1 MKLGLFV
8 GALATGKTVSEQVAD
23 IVDAERRGFDSYWY
37 AQTGETDVLTTLAL
51 AGRETERIELATGV
65 IPTYTRHPNVLAQQ
79 ATTVNAATNGRLVLG
94 IGPSHRP
101 GVERLGLAYD
111 RPALHIREY
120 VQILRALTTEGSVD
134 FQGEYFQMA
143 AGFNLPGAQP
153 FPILISALAPLMLR
167 VAGEVAD
174 GTITWMA
181 GVTALRQHVV
191 PRLTAAAS
199 NAGRPA
205 PRIVVGVPVA
215 VTDDQAAG
223 RAIAGQTFELYGRL
237 ENYRRVLDRGEASG
251 PADIAVTGTET
262 EVADQLAAYAAAGAT
277 DLMAVVYPTGD
288 NPAASTARTTELL
301 AGLVGTV

>member
-8 GALATGKTVSEQVAD
+8 GAQATGNTVSEQVAA

-37 AQTGETDVLTTLAL
+37 AQTGETDVLTTIAL
-51 AGRETERIELATGV
+51 AGRETENIELGTGV
-65 IPTYTRHPNVLAQQ
+65 VPTYTRHPNVLAQQ
-79 ATTVNAATNGRLVLG
+79 AATVNAATNGRLLLG

-111 RPALHIREY
+111 RPALHTREY
-120 VQILRALTTEGSVD
+120 VQILRALSTEGRVD
-134 FQGEYFQMA
+134 FQGDYFQMA

-153 FPILISALAPLMLR
+153 YPILISALAPLMLR

-191 PRLTAAAS
+191 PRITEAAT
-199 NAGRPA
+199 NAGRPS
-205 PRIVVGVPVA
+205 PRVVVGVPVA

-223 RAIAGQTFELYGRL
+223 RATAAEAFQIYGQL
-237 ENYRRVLDRGEASG
+237 ENYRRVLDRGEAPG
-251 PADIAVTGTET
+251 PGDVAATGTET

-277 DLMAVVYPTGD
+277 DLMAVIYPTGD
-288 NPAASTARTTELL
+288 NPTASTARTTELL
-301 AGLVGTV
+301 QGLVGRV

>member
-8 GALATGKTVSEQVAD
+8 GALPTGKTVSEQVAD

-51 AGRETERIELATGV
+51 AGRETQKIELATGV

-79 ATTVNAATNGRLVLG
+79 AATVNAATNGRLVLG
-94 IGPSHRP
+94 IGPSPRP

-120 VQILRALTTEGSVD
+120 VQILRALTTEGAVD
-134 FQGEYFQMA
+134 FQGDYFQMA

-191 PRLTAAAS
+191 PSITKAAT

-205 PRIVVGVPVA
+205 PRVVVGVPVA
-215 VTDDQAAG
+215 VTDDQLAG
-223 RAIAGQTFELYGRL
+223 RATAAETFQIYGKL
-237 ENYRRVLDRGEASG
+237 ENYRRVLDRGEAPG
-251 PADIAVTGTET
+251 PGDVAATGTET

-277 DLMAVVYPTGD
+277 DLMAVIYPTGD
-288 NPAASTARTTELL
+288 NPTASVQRTTELL
-301 AGLVGTV
+301 QGLVGTV

>member
-8 GALATGKTVSEQVAD
+8 GALPTGKTVSEQVAD

-65 IPTYTRHPNVLAQQ
+65 VPTYTRHPNVLAQQ
-79 ATTVNAATNGRLVLG
+79 AATVNAATNGRLVLG

-101 GVERLGLAYD
+101 VIERLGLAYD
-111 RPALHIREY
+111 RPALHLREY
-120 VQILRALTTEGSVD
+120 VQILRALTTEGRVD
-134 FQGEYFQMA
+134 FQGDYFQMA

-191 PRLTAAAS
+191 PRLTEAAM

-205 PRIVVGVPVA
+205 PRVVVGVPVS
-215 VTDDQAAG
+215 VTDDQDAG
-223 RAIAGQTFELYGRL
+223 RATAAETFQIYGRL
-237 ENYRRVLDRGEASG
+237 ENYRRVLDRGEAPG
-251 PADIAVTGTET
+251 PGDVAATGTET
-262 EVADQLAAYAAAGAT
+262 EVADQLASYAAAGAT

-288 NPAASTARTTELL
+288 NPAASVARTTELL
-301 AGLVGTV
+301 QGLVGTV

>member
-8 GALATGKTVSEQVAD
+8 GALPTGKTVSEQVAD

-65 IPTYTRHPNVLAQQ
+65 VPTYTRHPNVLAQQ
-79 ATTVNAATNGRLVLG
+79 AATVNAATNGRLVLG

-101 GVERLGLAYD
+101 VIERLGLAYD
-111 RPALHIREY
+111 RPALHLREY
-120 VQILRALTTEGSVD
+120 VQILRALTTEGRVD
-134 FQGEYFQMA
+134 FQGDYFQMA

-191 PRLTAAAS
+191 PRLTEAAT

-205 PRIVVGVPVA
+205 PRVVVGVPVS
-215 VTDDQAAG
+215 VTDDQDAA
-223 RAIAGQTFELYGRL
+223 RATAGETFQVYGRL
-237 ENYRRVLDRGEASG
+237 ENYRRILDRGEAPG
-251 PADIAVTGTET
+251 PADVAVVGTET

-288 NPAASTARTTELL
+288 NPAASVARTTELL
-301 AGLVGTV
+301 QGLVGTV

>member
-8 GALATGKTVSEQVAD
+8 GALATGKTVSQQVAD

-51 AGRETERIELATGV
+51 AGRETQKIELATGV

-79 ATTVNAATNGRLVLG
+79 AATVNAATNGRLVLG

-120 VQILRALTTEGSVD
+120 VQILRALTTESSVD
-134 FQGEYFQMA
+134 FHGEYFQMA
-143 AGFNLPGAQP
+143 AGFNLPGVQP
-153 FPILISALAPLMLR
+153 FPILISALAPLMLS

-191 PRLTAAAS
+191 PRLTSAAT

-205 PRIVVGVPVA
+205 PRVVVGVPVA
-215 VTDDQAAG
+215 VTDDQVAG
-223 RAIAGQTFELYGRL
+223 RATAGHIFELYGRL
-237 ENYRRVLDRGEASG
+237 ENYRRILDRGEAPG

-262 EVADQLAAYAAAGAT
+262 EVADQLTAYAAAGAT
-277 DLMAVVYPTGD
+277 DLMAVVYPVGYNART
-288 NPAASTARTTELL
+288 SVERTTELL
-301 AGLVGTV
+301 QGLVGTV

>member
-8 GALATGKTVSEQVAD
+8 GALPTGKTVSEQVAD
-23 IVDAERRGFDSYWY
+23 IVDAERRGFASYWY

-79 ATTVNAATNGRLVLG
+79 AATVNAVTNGRLVLG

-191 PRLTAAAS
+191 PRLTAAAT

-205 PRIVVGVPVA
+205 PRVVVGVPVA

-223 RAIAGQTFELYGRL
+223 RATAGRTFELYGRL
-237 ENYRRVLDRGEASG
+237 ENYRRVLDRGEAPG
-251 PADIAVTGTET
+251 PADVAVTGTET

-288 NPAASTARTTELL
+288 NPDASTARTTDLL

>member
-8 GALATGKTVSEQVAD
+8 GAQPTGNTVSEQIDA

-51 AGRETERIELATGV
+51 AGRETENIELATGV

-79 ATTVNAATNGRLVLG
+79 AATVNAATNGRLLLG
-94 IGPSHRP
+94 IGPSHQP
-101 GVERLGLAYD
+101 VIERLGLAYD

-134 FQGEYFQMA
+134 FQGDYYRMA

-167 VAGEVAD
+167 TAGEIAD

-191 PRLTAAAS
+191 PRITKAATD
-199 NAGRPA
+199 AGRPA
-205 PRIVVGVPVA
+205 PRVVVGVPVS

-223 RAIAGQTFELYGRL
+223 RATAAETFKIYGQL
-237 ENYRRVLDRGEASG
+237 ENYRRVLDRGEAPG
-251 PADIAVTGTET
+251 PADVAATGTET

-277 DLMAVVYPTGD
+277 DLMAVIYPTGD
-288 NPAASTARTTELL
+288 NPAASVQRTTELL
-301 AGLVGTV
+301 QGLVGTV

>member
-23 IVDAERRGFDSYWY
+23 IVEAERRGFDSYWY

-51 AGRETERIELATGV
+51 AGRETQKIELGTGV

-79 ATTVNAATNGRLVLG
+79 AATVNAATNGRLVLG

-101 GVERLGLAYD
+101 GVERLGLTYD

-120 VQILRALTTEGSVD
+120 VQILRALTTDGSVD
-134 FQGEYFQMA
+134 FHGEYFQMA
-143 AGFNLPGAQP
+143 AGFKLPGVQP

-181 GVTALRQHVV
+181 GITALRQHVV
-191 PRLTAAAS
+191 PRLTEAAI

-205 PRIVVGVPVA
+205 PRVVVGVPIV
-215 VTDDQAAG
+215 VTDDQPAG
-223 RAIAGQTFELYGRL
+223 RATAAETFQIYGKL
-237 ENYRRVLDRGEASG
+237 ENYRRVLDRGEAPG
-251 PADIAVTGTET
+251 PGDVSAVGTET

-288 NPAASTARTTELL
+288 NHQASIQRTTELL
-301 AGLVGTV
+301 QGLVGTI